1 MHQGHAIVPL
11 PALITRI
18 KGEYT
23 EMPGLR
29 LTTAQACRLWQLDSP
44 TCEHVMSALVN
55 EGFLLPT
62 NKGAFV
68 AMPSVAN
75 PTKIG
80 ISTWRQRS
88 A

>member
-1 MHQGHAIVPL
+1 MARL
-11 PALITRI
+11 RALITRI
-18 KGEYT
+18 QGEYN

-44 TCEHVMSALVN
+44 TCEHAMSALVT
-55 EGFLLPT
+55 EGFLLRT
-62 NKGAFV
+62 NNGAFV

-75 PTKIG
+75 SAKIG